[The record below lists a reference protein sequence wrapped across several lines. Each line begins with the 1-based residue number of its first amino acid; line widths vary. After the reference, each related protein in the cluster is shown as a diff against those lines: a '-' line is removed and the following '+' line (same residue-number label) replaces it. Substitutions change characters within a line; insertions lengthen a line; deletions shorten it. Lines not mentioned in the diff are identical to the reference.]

1 MKIVWLITLLAVTAT
16 AVTALTGCPAVWIA
30 LCAFVSVVSVLLLWI
45 VVLKPVRKAATGIEL
60 LKGEEYNN
68 RLTPSAEPGANRIVK
83 VFNSL
88 MDKLSDER
96 TRLIETNNLLNL
108 LVEVSPMGVAIM
120 DFDYRFTMV
129 NEAFRV
135 MTDTEDKDII
145 GKCPEEAGG
154 AVLRSVA
161 QLSDGEEII
170 VKCADTEIYR
180 VSRLSF
186 VENGFKR
193 PFILI
198 EKLTDEIRKA
208 EKNAYGRVIRT
219 IAHEVNNTIGG
230 LRSFMESL
238 IETECAEGMLRELA
252 VSCMEGCGHLTEFIR
267 GYAEVVRLGEP
278 VFQQTDYNEAIRA
291 ELPFLKSILSQEVTV
306 VTDLCEPSPV
316 IQMDRAMMRQTLINI
331 VKNAG
336 ESIMETGRKDGM
348 IRITTRA
355 GSEGWSIEIED
366 NGKGISDD
374 EAAMIFN
381 PFHTTKRNGQGLG
394 LTLTA
399 EILRRHGFRFSLLT
413 VEPGRTVFRISS

>member
-1 MKIVWLITLLAVTAT
+1 M
-16 AVTALTGCPAVWIA
+16 
-30 LCAFVSVVSVLLLWI
+30 
-45 VVLKPVRKAATGIEL
+45 
-60 LKGEEYNN
+60 
-68 RLTPSAEPGANRIVK
+68 
-83 VFNSL
+83 
-88 MDKLSDER
+88 
-96 TRLIETNNLLNL
+96 
-108 LVEVSPMGVAIM
+108 
-120 DFDYRFTMV
+120 
-129 NEAFRV
+129 
-135 MTDTEDKDII
+135 
-145 GKCPEEAGG
+145 
-154 AVLRSVA
+154 
-161 QLSDGEEII
+161 
-170 VKCADTEIYR
+170 KCADTEIYR

-186 VENGFKR
+186 MENGFKR